1 VADFLV
7 EIKRLTGRRFCHKSV
22 QQDIKLWPFK
32 VAVGHEDRPMVLVD
46 GLRGGG
52 VHIAAIRLPHVATT
66 DPNTSPQVG
75 PPRGEAEAKAAA
87 NRAWAE

>member
-1 VADFLV
+1 
-7 EIKRLTGRRFCHKSV
+7 
-22 QQDIKLWPFK
+22 
-32 VAVGHEDRPMVLVD
+32 MVLVD
-46 GLRGGG
+46 ASRGGG

-87 NRAWAE
+87 NRAWAA